1 MYRKSLLHRGQRG
14 RLRRWGLLVIAVAA
28 IAGIAAV
35 LSIRTPGVAT
45 TTSVPPPP
53 NTAAAKTPAPSQAP
67 TERPTAASPPLRATA
82 VPAGEPST
90 LDFRRLAG
98 AAARAVYTW
107 DTRAATY
114 SQTYGRL
121 RGWWHVLPDGS
132 NPLTVFAQQFEAT
145 GTNAAAYAS
154 LTGAKGYRTAS
165 LVNSSCD
172 GQLAQFVQ
180 HPPPWAGMHV
190 CTVTL
195 AVTEHATSGTNSY
208 TAPVSVILNCPP
220 AVTAPADRCD
230 MVAFYAA
237 PDRIVY

>member
-1 MYRKSLLHRGQRG
+1 MFAKSLHRRRPRG
-14 RLRRWGLLVIAVAA
+14 RFRRWVLLFVAAAA

-35 LSIRTPGVAT
+35 LSIRAPGAAT
-45 TTSVPPPP
+45 TVSGLAPASTATANPPLRSP
-53 NTAAAKTPAPSQAP
+53 AAA
-67 TERPTAASPPLRATA
+67 ERPTAASPSPVTA
-82 VPAGEPST
+82 VPSGQPST
-90 LDFRRLAG
+90 LDFRKLAA

-107 DTRAATY
+107 DTRTATY

-121 RGWWHVLPDGS
+121 RSWWNVLPDGS

-154 LTGAKGYRTAS
+154 LTGSKGYRTAS

-172 GQLAQFVQ
+172 GELAQFVQ

-195 AVTEHATSGTNSY
+195 AVAEHATSGTNNY

-220 AVTAPADRCD
+220 AATAPADRCD